1 MTASSQT
8 TNDLMMVFSNTIS
21 SGFAALNG
29 PVSSIFGLMIALVVA
44 LTGLG
49 WAISPNR
56 DLLASAFA
64 KILLIGFFA
73 YLINDWQGLTE
84 TIFSGFLAI
93 GLMAGGGSL
102 SQSEFLNPGAIIE
115 TGWQI
120 VKTIGEAPIAA
131 ENPADMAGHF
141 IDAIIIGFAMLGI
154 MLSFAILALQ
164 IIITLIEFKIVTLGG
179 FILLPFGIFS
189 KTAFMAERPLG
200 YVVSSGLKVLAL
212 AMIVSGAH
220 SVFSQL
226 TPKPT
231 ADIYEAL
238 TLLTAS
244 MLLAMLAVFAPNMAS
259 SLITGGPSLGAGS
272 AATGALTV
280 AATSGAALATVS
292 SFGASIRGGAS
303 SLAQAAKSASAP
315 PPTQNPPSGGG
326 AGSYNAGVNSGGAPT
341 PQNPRAGS
349 SHQPGSSSSSQS
361 SSSQARASSHRFP
374 DHARSPQGTKARAIN
389 AFFLANQARSF
400 LPSNESSGSLNPN
413 LHQED

>member
-8 TNDLMMVFSNTIS
+8 SNDLMMVFSNTIS

-56 DLLASAFA
+56 DLLSGAFS

-84 TIFSGFLAI
+84 TIFSGFLTI
-93 GLMAGGGSL
+93 GLTAGGGHL
-102 SQSEFLNPGAIIE
+102 SASDFLNPGAIIE
-115 TGWQI
+115 TGWSI
-120 VKTIGEAPIAA
+120 VKAIGDAPIAA
-131 ENPADMAGHF
+131 DNPADMAGHL

-200 YVVSSGLKVLAL
+200 YVVSAGLKVLAL
-212 AMIVSGAH
+212 AMIVSGAQ
-220 SVFSQL
+220 SVFASL
-226 TPKPT
+226 TPSPQ

-244 MLLAMLAVFAPNMAS
+244 MILAMLALFAPNLAS

-280 AATSGAALATVS
+280 GAASGAALASVS
-292 SFGASIRGGAS
+292 SLGASLRGGAS

-315 PPTQNPPSGGG
+315 PPTQNPPKGGS
-326 AGSYNAGVNSGGAPT
+326 AGSYNAGGNGGGGASS
-341 PQNPRAGS
+341 PQNPRPGS
-349 SHQPGSSSSSQS
+349 SPRPSSSSSDS
-361 SSSQARASSHRFP
+361 PPSQTSASSHRFP
-374 DHARSPQGTKARAIN
+374 DHAKSPHGTKARAIN

-400 LPSNESSGSLNPN
+400 LPSNESLRQS
-413 LHQED
+413 